1 MQEDD
6 DPVIQEVQTY
16 YENWVEAI
24 FAAMLNAK
32 INCCTACNSLVI

>member
-1 MQEDD
+1 MTQLYKRYK
-6 DPVIQEVQTY
+6 TY

-32 INCCTACNSLVI
+32 IICCTACISLVI